1 MFDTFEKEAE
11 TVATP
16 RDALTFSAWTKA
28 TSGTFLRQDKPAI
41 DFASW
46 DFLGSSANPKTIR
59 AAQEELESGGFG
71 SPIGRRWIGA
81 SPATLACEET
91 LAKHWGVAGA
101 ILFPGINQ
109 AVFSLV
115 LALGYE
121 QDLFIVPD
129 TCSGPILDVAAL
141 IGCTTIKYRSNE
153 LSKLVIPTRHFR
165 RKFLFADSVEP
176 SGQNGDLVLAAKTA
190 AELGAVL
197 FIDDSIGFGIKPHA
211 AWFRTLDLVS
221 QAGVVFCANFS
232 RRFGIQGAG
241 IGGSKAAV
249 KLISNRSRALT
260 GEPAFSGPN
269 AAALNTVIASG
280 FSEIEIVQLDKR
292 AEEFRLSL
300 ISKKIIPQLP
310 FTSAPIVSIPLK
322 DIRVF
327 HQLWTGLLER
337 GVLADRFI
345 SLDPQAPGGY
355 IRLFIRYC
363 HSQAERDLALQAV
376 LDVTKLTL

>member
-11 TVATP
+11 TIVTP

-28 TSGTFLRQDKPAI
+28 SSGTYLRQDKLAI

-46 DFLGSSANPKTIR
+46 DFLGSGNNPKAIR
-59 AAQEELESGGFG
+59 AAQEELEAAGFG

-81 SPATLACEET
+81 SQATLACEET

-115 LALGYE
+115 LALGHE
-121 QDLFIVPD
+121 QDLFIVPE
-129 TCSGPILDVAAL
+129 TSSGPILDVAAL
-141 IGCTTIKYRSNE
+141 IGCTTIKYRPGE
-153 LSKLVIPTRHFR
+153 LSKVVVPTKLYR
-165 RKFLFADSVEP
+165 RKFLFVDSIEP
-176 SGQNGDLVLAAKTA
+176 NGQLVDLALAAKTA
-190 AELGAVL
+190 SELGAVL
-197 FIDDSIGFGIKPHA
+197 FVDDSIGFGIRPHA
-211 AWFRTLDLVS
+211 AWFKLLDLVS

-241 IGGSKAAV
+241 VGGSVAAL

-269 AAALNTVIASG
+269 AAALNTIISSG
-280 FSEIEIVQLDKR
+280 FSDLEIVQLDKR

-300 ISKKIIPQLP
+300 IASRIIPQLP
-310 FTSAPIVSIPLK
+310 GTSAPIVSIPTK
-322 DIRVF
+322 DIRAL
-327 HQLWTGLLER
+327 HQLWNGLLER
-337 GVLADRFI
+337 GVLADRFV
-345 SLDPQAPGGY
+345 SLDPQTPGGFV
-355 IRLFIRYC
+355 RLFIRTC
-363 HSQAERDLALQAV
+363 HTLPEIELALKAIQ
-376 LDVTKLTL
+376 DVSKLTI